1 MNENLIEALNA
12 YTVALEQKTAALEQ
26 RVAQLEG
33 LLAANTACDQ
43 QTATRLEQL
52 QAQVAEQEERIAK
65 LEATPAPQ
73 PTTAE
78 NDEPEIEVELI
89 TEDEVEESE
98 VVAEETPIVEETPT
112 KEVVEQAPLAE
123 EEQPTEVVTKSEEP
137 KEEAT
142 TATAEES
149 SVSRP
154 TENIK
159 TEPLKIEEQPRTNGL
174 YGKGV
179 RDIRMAISIG
189 DRFLFQR
196 ELFDKNPELL
206 QKTLTEVNGLN
217 TFEEAMAYIDSHFSW
232 DKELPAYELFI
243 NALHRR
249 FG

>member
-52 QAQVAEQEERIAK
+52 QAQVAEQEERIAN
-65 LEATPAPQ
+65 LEATPAPL

-112 KEVVEQAPLAE
+112 KEVVEQASLAE
-123 EEQPTEVVTKSEEP
+123 EEQ
-137 KEEAT
+137 
-142 TATAEES
+142 
-149 SVSRP
+149 P

-206 QKTLTEVNGLN
+206 QKTLTELNGLN

>member
-33 LLAANTACDQ
+33 LLAANTTCDQ

-52 QAQVAEQEERIAK
+52 QAQVAEQEERIAN
-65 LEATPAPQ
+65 LEATPAPL

-123 EEQPTEVVTKSEEP
+123 EEQ
-137 KEEAT
+137 
-142 TATAEES
+142 
-149 SVSRP
+149 P

>member
-1 MNENLIEALNA
+1 MDILHRTMNENLIEALNA

-52 QAQVAEQEERIAK
+52 QAQVAEQEERIAN
-65 LEATPAPQ
+65 LEATPAPL

-123 EEQPTEVVTKSEEP
+123 EEQPTE
-137 KEEAT
+137 
-142 TATAEES
+142 
-149 SVSRP
+149 
-154 TENIK
+154 NIK
-159 TEPLKIEEQPRTNGL
+159 TELLKTEEQPRTNGL

-179 RDIRMAISIG
+179 KDIRMAISIG

-206 QKTLTEVNGLN
+206 QKTLTELNGLN